1 MQKLFWCGVSSSS
14 LNLIFSDLSHRTQRV
29 KIKTSYSDKST
40 IEYGVPQG
48 SILGPLLF
56 NIDLIDLFFE
66 CDDSEIA
73 SYADDTTPYSCADDM
88 PSVITQLQSTA
99 SKLFSWF
106 TNNHMKVNPGKCH
119 ILLSTKNAIDV
130 HLEGACI
137 TSSSCEKLLGITIDS
152 DLKFDKHIY
161 DLCDKVSKKINALCR
176 VTGYMS
182 LEKRRIVMK
191 TFAESQFNYCPLM
204 WMLHSRTLN
213 NKINRLHER
222 ALRIVYSDYK
232 SSFNTLLEKDGSFS
246 IHHRNIQSLAIEIYK
261 FLHGLSTAIMGDI
274 IKLNRPPTYNLRT
287 RQELY
292 SRNPKTMR
300 YGTETISFLA
310 PKIWAI
316 IP

>member
-1 MQKLFWCGVSSSS
+1 
-14 LNLIFSDLSHRTQRV
+14 
-29 KIKTSYSDKST
+29 
-40 IEYGVPQG
+40 
-48 SILGPLLF
+48 
-56 NIDLIDLFFE
+56 
-66 CDDSEIA
+66 
-73 SYADDTTPYSCADDM
+73 
-88 PSVITQLQSTA
+88 
-99 SKLFSWF
+99 
-106 TNNHMKVNPGKCH
+106 MKVNPGKCH

-130 HLEGACI
+130 HLDGACI
-137 TSSSCEKLLGITIDS
+137 TSSSCEKLLRITIDF
-152 DLKFDKHIY
+152 DLKFDKHIS

-176 VTGYMS
+176 VTGDMS

-191 TFAESQFNYCPLM
+191 KFVESQFNYCPLI
-204 WMLHSRTLN
+204 WMLHARTLN

-261 FLHGLSTAIMGDI
+261 FLHGLSPAIMGDI

-292 SRNPKTMR
+292 SRNPKTVR

-310 PKIWAI
+310 P
-316 IP
+316 